1 MFIEAREIERD
12 KELAVDVC
20 IIGGGA
26 AGITIALELEK
37 EGRSIAVLEG
47 GGLESESASQELS
60 RGDITGVPYFPLVAA
75 SQRRLGGNTNMWGSW
90 CRPFD
95 DIDFE
100 KRDWV
105 PHSGWPIN
113 RRDLDPFYVR
123 AHKVLKLKDFNYDES
138 YLLEGKSELR
148 VLPLKGEVKTKLWQ
162 FHKPPVRFGHDQ
174 KSELTNSKSITV
186 YLHSNVTQ
194 IEADESGE
202 NISKVHVASIEGH
215 RYFVRAKVFVLAS
228 GGIQNPRILLA
239 SNGVQKQG
247 LGNQNDLVGRF
258 FMEHPHIHRR
268 GLVMASDAQLYPAL
282 YNTDSQYNHGIVGG
296 ICPTEELQRKERILN
311 GSITLNPTIR
321 YSAHAEMSEGLVDTM
336 SGYLADLADLPG
348 KLYEK
353 AKLKITGKR
362 TARAPRL
369 VLDVSTRQE
378 QTPNPESRVLL
389 STEKDALG
397 VPRANLQWKLVGL
410 DARTTTTLHKNV
422 AKAFGA
428 SNVGRFKLELEENHP
443 DDLANWDPKGSYE
456 GIEGGWHHM
465 GTTRMHE
472 DPKQGVVDAN
482 CKIHGINNLYV
493 AGSSVFPTSS
503 FANPTLTLVAL
514 AVRLSDHL
522 QKTVL
527 V

>member
-1 MFIEAREIERD
+1 MFVEAREVESN
-12 KELAVDVC
+12 KELLVDVC

-47 GGLESESASQELS
+47 GGLDVEGESQNLS
-60 RGDITGVPYFPLVAA
+60 HGDITGVPYFPLIAA
-75 SQRRLGGNTNMWGSW
+75 CQRRLGGNTNMWGSW

-95 DIDFE
+95 EIDFE
-100 KRDWV
+100 KREWV

-113 RRDLDPFYVR
+113 RQQLDPYYER
-123 AHKVLKLKDFNYDES
+123 AHKRLKLRDFNYEES

-162 FHKPPVRFGHDQ
+162 FHKPPLRFGHDQ
-174 KSELTNSKSITV
+174 KEELTKSTTIKI
-186 YLHSNVTQ
+186 YLHSNVTE
-194 IEADESGE
+194 IEADETGE
-202 NISKVHVASIEGH
+202 KITRVHVASVNGH
-215 RYFVRAKVFVLAS
+215 RYFVKAKVFVLAT
-228 GGIQNPRILLA
+228 GGIQNPRVLLA
-239 SNGVQKQG
+239 SNKVQKQG

-268 GLVMASDAQLYPAL
+268 GLVMAADAQTYPAL
-282 YNTDSQYNHGIVGG
+282 YNTDSQYNHKVVGG
-296 ICPTEELQRKERILN
+296 ICPSEELQRRERILN
-311 GSITLNPTIR
+311 ASITLNPTIR
-321 YSAHAEMSEGLVDTM
+321 YSAHAEMSEGLLDTM
-336 SGYLADLADLPG
+336 SGYLSDLADLPG

-353 AKLKITGKR
+353 AKFKITGKR
-362 TARAPRL
+362 TPRAPRL

-378 QTPNPESRVLL
+378 QTPNPDSRVML
-389 STEKDALG
+389 STERDALG
-397 VPRANLQWKLVGL
+397 VPRANLQWRLVGL
-410 DARTTTTLHKNV
+410 DARTATTLHKNI
-422 AKAFGA
+422 AKSFGA
-428 SNVGRFKLELEENHP
+428 AGIGRFKLELDENYP
-443 DDLANWDPKGSYE
+443 DDLSNWDPKGSYE

-472 DPKQGVVDAN
+472 DPKQGVVDGE
-482 CKIHGINNLYV
+482 CKVHGIHNLYV

-514 AVRLSDHL
+514 AIRLSDHL
-522 QKTVL
+522 QKAVL